1 MLRYRDFAPRMLEEP
16 GLFSAG
22 HYETFDD
29 AVTAANAWIVEERIQ
44 LISIETVVLPN
55 IFSRWEEGTKDGSL
69 GTSGDSPSRWHQVLR
84 CWYRD
89 NSQPSSHHSND
100 SPASE

>member
-1 MLRYRDFAPRMLEEP
+1 MLCYRDFAPRMLAEP

-22 HYETFDD
+22 EYETFDD
-29 AVTAANAWIVEERIQ
+29 AVHAANQWLADENVR

-69 GTSGDSPSRWHQVLR
+69 GTSGDSPSRWHQFLR
-84 CWYRD
+84 CWYYD
-89 NSQPSSHHSND
+89 LNDTHTEPDSSNS
-100 SPASE
+100 